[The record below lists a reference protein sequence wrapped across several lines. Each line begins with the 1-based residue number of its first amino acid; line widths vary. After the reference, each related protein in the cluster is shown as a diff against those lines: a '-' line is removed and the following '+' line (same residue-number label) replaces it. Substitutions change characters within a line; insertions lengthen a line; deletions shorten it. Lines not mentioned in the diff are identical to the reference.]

1 MKGELT
7 PSQVRALLVVAS
19 KPRVAPAMAW
29 NNKIARI
36 ERQLAELI
44 GETAGPRSELLNEAM
59 QATTPVHTL
68 RSIKEVAKALI
79 RKSVTRDHRDA
90 ARLLYHAAVAAAA
103 VHHAAPISGR
113 PMHEQQEV
121 YERLAAAWAGHPL
134 GRLFEGAAARAAAIT
149 EGRE

>member
-1 MKGELT
+1 MKTGLT

-19 KPRVAPAMAW
+19 KPRGASAMSL

-44 GETAGPRSELLNEAM
+44 GASAGPRSELLNEAT
-59 QATTPVHTL
+59 QVTTPVHKL
-68 RSIKEVAKALI
+68 RSIKEVAKAFI
-79 RKSVTRDHRDA
+79 RKSVNRDHRDA

-103 VHHAAPISGR
+103 VHHAAPISCR
-113 PMHEQQEV
+113 PMHKQRDA

-134 GRLFEGAAARAAAIT
+134 GRLFAGAAAHAAAIT

>member
-1 MKGELT
+1 MKADLT
-7 PSQVRALLVVAS
+7 LSQVRALLVAAS
-19 KPRVAPAMAW
+19 KPRVASAMAR
-29 NNKIARI
+29 NNNIARI

-44 GETAGPRSELLNEAM
+44 GASAGPRSELLNEAT
-59 QATTPVHTL
+59 QATTSVRKL

-79 RKSVTRDHRDA
+79 RKSVNRDHRDA

-113 PMHEQQEV
+113 PMHKQQDV

-134 GRLFEGAAARAAAIT
+134 GRLFEEAAARAAAAT
-149 EGRE
+149 VGRE

>member
-29 NNKIARI
+29 SNKIARI
-36 ERQLAELI
+36 ERQLAELL
-44 GETAGPRSELLNEAM
+44 GATAGPRSELLNEAM

-113 PMHEQQEV
+113 PMHEQQDV

-134 GRLFEGAAARAAAIT
+134 GRLFADAAARAAAT
-149 EGRE
+149 TLGRE